1 MSNNSQSLFKKYLL
15 IGVVT
20 TLIMLA
26 VSAYGWTQLPAGAE
40 IPIHWN
46 LAGEVDR
53 TTGKVEGFLALPAVS
68 MAIFFLL
75 AWIPKIEPRKMNI
88 EQSAKAYLAS
98 GVVFGGLMLMLQ
110 IFIVLASMGYN
121 VNTTAVM
128 TAAAGVMF
136 IVMGNFMGKIR
147 SNYIFGMRTPWTLS
161 SELSWNKTHRLTGK
175 LLMAFGLIV
184 LVLVATVSATNAL
197 IYTGCG
203 LFLIVILSSVYSYF
217 VWRNDPAA
225 QQA

>member
-1 MSNNSQSLFKKYLL
+1 
-15 IGVVT
+15 
-20 TLIMLA
+20 
-26 VSAYGWTQLPAGAE
+26 
-40 IPIHWN
+40 
-46 LAGEVDR
+46 
-53 TTGKVEGFLALPAVS
+53 
-68 MAIFFLL
+68 
-75 AWIPKIEPRKMNI
+75 
-88 EQSAKAYLAS
+88 
-98 GVVFGGLMLMLQ
+98 MLMLQ

-136 IVMGNFMGKIR
+136 IVTGNFMGKIR